1 MKTKF
6 KVGDE
11 VWDSKYFEG
20 VKGKVFGVD
29 DSFYC
34 VKVYFGSERATY
46 TNEGKCYKH
55 DNQPTLSHTPYK
67 VIFEGFTQN
76 EVCEFEKDEIV
87 EVRDY
92 DNEGWK
98 LRRYTGLC
106 TSCYA
111 NGLSST
117 DTDSTH
123 EWEHIRKPKN

>member
-11 VWDSKYFEG
+11 VFDSENYKG
-20 VKGKVFGVD
+20 VKGEVRSIE
-29 DSFYC
+29 DSIYGIE
-34 VKVYFGSERATY
+34 VYFGKRRIIY
-46 TNEGKCYKH
+46 TTEGKRYNY

-67 VIFEGFTQN
+67 IIFEGFTQN

-92 DNEGWK
+92 DDQSWQ
-98 LRRYTGLC
+98 LRRHTGLC

-117 DTDSTH
+117 DTDSLH
-123 EWEHIRKPKN
+123 KWEQIRKPKN